1 MVKISMK
8 FGFDIKFYVRHRFGE
23 ISPEADDLSI

>member
-8 FGFDIKFYVRHRFGE
+8 FGFDIKFYVQHRSEE
-23 ISPEADDLSI
+23 ISPEADDLSV